1 MTSSSKCLQ
10 YIAKLMLLSM
20 FCIFTSDAHDEWGGN
35 VVTLTEQ
42 NFDKKVLDSDEIWL
56 VCFYAPW
63 CGHCKRLQPEFEEAS
78 RRIKKEKLPNIKLG
92 AIDANEYQSYAHK
105 YGIQGFPTLLQFP
118 AGVKT
123 RADAKPFQGDRSADA
138 IVQWARNMAAEFKPP
153 PEVVQLISEK
163 VLKDNCEEAQICV
176 LSFLPPLY
184 DCQSKCRN
192 RYIDRLKEI
201 AGTFKSKPWGF
212 LWVEA
217 NSQKDLEKTLEI
229 GGFGYPALVAVNI
242 RKKAYS
248 VMKGSFSKEGITD
261 FLKGLSYGQGSSA
274 PIKDSTLPHIK
285 KVELWD
291 GKDLELPNL
300 SDEL

>member
-1 MTSSSKCLQ
+1 MSNRCLQ
-10 YIAKLMLLSM
+10 YIATFTLLIVLNVVTISE
-20 FCIFTSDAHDEWGGN
+20 AHDEWGGS
-35 VVTLTEQ
+35 VVTLTED
-42 NFDKKVLDSDEIWL
+42 NFDKKVLDSEEIWL

-63 CGHCKRLQPEFEEAS
+63 CGHCKRLQPEFEDAS
-78 RRIKKEKLPNIKLG
+78 RKIRKEGLPNIKL
-92 AIDANEYQSYAHK
+92 AALDANQYQSYAQK
-105 YGIQGFPTLLQFP
+105 YGIQGFPTLLYFP

-123 RADAKPFQGDRSADA
+123 RADAKPYQGERSAES
-138 IVQWARNMAAEFKPP
+138 IVQWARGMAAEFKKPA
-153 PEVVQLISEK
+153 EVVQLTSEK
-163 VLKDNCEEAQICV
+163 VLKDNCEDAQICI

-192 RYIDRLKEI
+192 RYIDRMKEV
-201 AGTFKSKPWGF
+201 AATFKTKPWGF
-212 LWVEA
+212 VWVEA
-217 NSQKDLEKTLEI
+217 KSQKELEKSLEI

-274 PIKDSTLPHIK
+274 PMKDSKLPEIK
-285 KVELWD
+285 KTISWD
-291 GKDLELPNL
+291 GKDYVMPES